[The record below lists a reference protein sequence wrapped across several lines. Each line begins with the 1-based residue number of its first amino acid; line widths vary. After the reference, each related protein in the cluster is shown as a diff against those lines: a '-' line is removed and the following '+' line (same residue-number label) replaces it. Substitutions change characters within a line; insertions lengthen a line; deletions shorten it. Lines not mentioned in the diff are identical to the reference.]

1 VASGFADPALVRSYT
16 LTHIWCIE
24 QHTHWRPRMYY
35 HGIDTET
42 RRAIE
47 RAQQERAKA
56 IAAFWA
62 SLFAFRARHPKGAAT
77 QA

>member
-1 VASGFADPALVRSYT
+1 
-16 LTHIWCIE
+16 
-24 QHTHWRPRMYY
+24 MYY

-62 SLFAFRARHPKGAAT
+62 SLFAFRARHPKGAAA